1 MQRFSILV
9 AILLFI
15 NYAPFVGSKAHA
27 QDHYE
32 SRGKNGRAAEGLPRP
47 ERDRELEEIAE
58 LELQCLE
65 AVNKQRE
72 IRGLRPLEFN
82 PELLHVAREYS
93 RRMADERFFDHV
105 DPAGLTVRDR
115 LRTAGLKWRILGENL
130 AFTRGYVNP
139 VASAMRGWMDS
150 PGHRK
155 NILEPDFRE
164 SAVGAWISPGGTI
177 YFTEIFIR

>member
-1 MQRFSILV
+1 MRQTIILV
-9 AILLFI
+9 ALAL
-15 NYAPFVGSKAHA
+15 AVGVGSSIGVNANV

-32 SRGKNGRAAEGLPRP
+32 SRGKNGRAAERLPRP
-47 ERDRELEEIAE
+47 ENDREHEEIAE
-58 LELQCLE
+58 LEYQCFE

-72 IRGLRPLEFN
+72 IRGLRPLDFN

-105 DPAGLTVRDR
+105 DPVGQTVRDR
-115 LRTAGLKWRILGENL
+115 LRDAGLKWRILGENL
-130 AFTRGYVNP
+130 AYSKGYVNP

-164 SAVGAWISPGGTI
+164 TAVGAWISSGGTI